1 MAVER
6 LYIENTY
13 IPLTSG
19 LNPSINKAITDISDP
34 STRKATYS
42 KTVSIPRS
50 KEADKIFSHYFE
62 FNAINR
68 TFNVNA
74 KAAVRYEVDSE
85 VIING
90 FLKLNE
96 IKINDFQDITYD
108 CTMYSEVADFFADI
122 KELYMVDLYTS
133 GADPMDEGMDKF
145 NHALTKQ
152 IQEYSWDNQIWYDG
166 AFIPFDFGT
175 GYVYPLIDYGLSSN
189 SLDFTF
195 TQIGCALYVREIMRK
210 IIYRTGRTYT
220 SAFMDGTIF
229 EHLIIPSSP
238 DCYQLTSA
246 EIATREFAAN
256 TPEFTSTGTTTTGNL
271 PNNTYSANDTIIF
284 TNEVFDTGLNY
295 DPVTGE
301 WTCVSTGVYDINAI
315 LEINATFTPGTL
327 SNVKTR
333 CEVDGFIEMYHTPIS
348 TGTPVVIAQQ
358 PFYISKNDTTFYSG
372 VRSTSS
378 TPTYEDKDYLIAKHW
393 SIFPNDTS
401 LTGRIVDPP
410 DQYQIGGSAYP
421 LNAGD
426 IIHIS
431 TKAGLWHKSS
441 TSGFNT
447 DFFVDNL
454 GTYYT
459 GTATITC
466 TVGSFYNKVA
476 NTLLQEGNTLTMD
489 KVLPAKIKQTDFF
502 TSICKKFNLWIDID
516 PANPYNL
523 IIEPRDSYLGGTVKN
538 IHELIDRSKDMIQ
551 LPMASLDAKQ
561 FYFADKPDA
570 DYWNKKYENDWQSIY
585 GDRTVDVD
593 SEFLSGV
600 KKIETIF
607 SPTTM
612 VAQPNSD
619 LVLPTIEQ
627 FDQTGQPISTKHNIR
642 LLYYAGLKPTT
653 YGWNHINYI
662 LSWPYLPLVDTYV
675 EYPYAGHWDDPYTPT
690 LDINWGLIKEVYYDD
705 NINTINT
712 TDNNLVNKYYG
723 KHLREI
729 TDEDSRIVKAYVH
742 LRPLDYVNFT
752 FDKKYYFDYAYFRLQ
767 SIEGYN
773 PTSEETT
780 LCTFF
785 MINAASDFTASTYP
799 VTGATPPLG
808 PVQSG
813 GNVTMAEDMPAKPSQ
828 NLPDGNTGKSK
839 TVTVQGEGNLL
850 GQRTQYVEVYGN
862 YNRVFSETTNIKIN
876 GSNNIIT
883 AGLENVTLIN
893 TNGVTVTESNVTYI
907 NGVIVGSNP
916 TDVQLITAS
925 QNADISVRTYLIDA
939 SAGAVDLTFDIPTT
953 NFVEGQ
959 TWFIKAV
966 DITNTVRV
974 VVSGGTIDGN
984 VAEGIGT
991 VDDGIEIQFYD
1002 GNFYI
1007 VSNKN
1012 TGGSG
1017 GAFTSLSDVP
1027 ASYAGASLQVVRVN
1041 VGETGL
1047 EFATISGS
1055 GLTQEQV
1062 EGLI

>member
-6 LYIENTY
+6 LYIENIY
-13 IPLTSG
+13 IPLSQG
-19 LNPSINKAITDISDP
+19 LNPSINKSITDISDP
-34 STRKATYS
+34 QTRKAAYS

-133 GADPMDEGMDKF
+133 GVNPMDEGMDKF
-145 NHALTKQ
+145 DHQLAKQ

-166 AFIPFDFGT
+166 GFIPFDFGT

-195 TQIGCALYVREIMRK
+195 TQIGCALYVRELMRK

-220 SAFMDGTIF
+220 SAFIDGTIF

-238 DCYQLTSA
+238 DCYQLTST

-256 TPEFTSTGTTTTGNL
+256 TPEFSNTGTTTSSNL
-271 PNNTYSANDTIIF
+271 PSNNYSPSVEIIF
-284 TNEVFDTGLNY
+284 TNDSVAPAFDTGLNY

-301 WTCVSTGVYDINAI
+301 WTCISTGVYDINAI
-315 LEINATFTPGTL
+315 LEIQATFTPSTGA
-327 SNVKTR
+327 NVKTR
-333 CEVDGFIEMYHTPIS
+333 CEVDGFIEIFHTPLAGS
-348 TGTPVVIAQQ
+348 PVVIAQQ
-358 PFYISKNDTTFYSG
+358 PFYISKDDTSFYSG
-372 VRSTSS
+372 ARSTSS
-378 TPTYEDKDYLIAKHW
+378 TPTYPDDDYLNAKHW
-393 SIFPNDTS
+393 STYPNDTS
-401 LTGRIVDPP
+401 LTGRTVNPP
-410 DQYQIGGSAYP
+410 DRYQVGAAAFP
-421 LNAGD
+421 LVAGD
-426 IIHIS
+426 VVHIGV
-431 TKAGLWHKSS
+431 KAGLFRKSS
-441 TSGFNT
+441 LIAYTT

-454 GTYYT
+454 GNHYT
-459 GTATITC
+459 GNATITC
-466 TVGSFYNKVA
+466 AVGSFYNKVA
-476 NTLLQEGNTLTMD
+476 NTMLQEGNTLTMD
-489 KVLPAKIKQTDFF
+489 KVLPSQIKQMEFV

-538 IHELIDRSKDMIQ
+538 IHELIDRSKDMVQ
-551 LPMASLDAKQ
+551 LPMASLDAKT
-561 FYFADKPDA
+561 FYFSDKPDN
-570 DYWNKKYENDWQSIY
+570 DYWNQKYQNDWQSIY
-585 GDRTVDVD
+585 GDRTVEVD

-653 YGWNHINYI
+653 YGWNHINY
-662 LSWPYLPLVDTYV
+662 LLGWPYIPLVDTYV

-690 LDINWGLIKEVYYDD
+690 LDINFGLVKEVYYDD
-705 NINTINT
+705 NLHDIVATNNNT
-712 TDNNLVNKYYG
+712 VNKYYG
-723 KHLREI
+723 KFLREV

-785 MINAASDFTASTYP
+785 MINAASDFTSTTIPVDGSTY
-799 VTGATPPLG
+799 TETPA
-808 PVQSG
+808 QTG
-813 GNVTMAEDMPAKPSQ
+813 GNVDLAEEAPARPAGTA
-828 NLPDGNTGKSK
+828 PDGNTGKTK
-839 TVTVQGEGNLL
+839 TVTVQGESNLV
-850 GQRTQYVEVYGN
+850 GQRSQYVEIYGN

-876 GSNNIIT
+876 GSNNIVE
-883 AGLENVTLIN
+883 AGLSNVTLIN
-893 TNGVTVTESNVTYI
+893 TNGVTVTESDVTYI
-907 NGVIVGSNP
+907 NGVLVGSNP
-916 TDVQLITAS
+916 RDVVEINTNTNAS
-925 QNADISVRTYLIDA
+925 LDVKTYLIDA
-939 SAGAVDLTFDIPTT
+939 SAGAVDLTFDTPTT
-953 NFVEGQ
+953 NFTEGQ
-959 TWFIKAV
+959 TWYVKALDV
-966 DITNTVRV
+966 TNTVRV
-974 VVSGGTIDGN
+974 VVTGGTVDGS
-984 VAEGIGT
+984 VAEGIT
-991 VDDGIEIQFYD
+991 SVNDAIEVQYYD

-1012 TGGSG
+1012 TGGG
-1017 GAFTSLSDVP
+1017 
-1027 ASYAGASLQVVRVN
+1027 
-1041 VGETGL
+1041 
-1047 EFATISGS
+1047 GS
-1055 GLTQEQV
+1055 GLTQSQV